1 MEDFIRKLTPAL
13 EERIQRNH
21 SLNIDT
27 FIIPSPYIKDEELEK
42 DYEHSY
48 VWEEEGEILGYL
60 LVYSNPERTR
70 FHLYKQVTSP
80 FGRGKGIGSAFLR
93 RLASEVRSDA
103 LLYLYIWEKQQEAVL
118 FFARK
123 GFAVLDRIVYRG
135 LVFIHMVCRA
145 QDLKDAEGGEER
157 SSSFA
162 EELGKTRHDARK
174 TIRLLS
180 DMVDRLSVDNC
191 HKIIEDINRETTAL
205 INMLNAYR
213 DSVERFHEVNI
224 KSLLL
229 ERILPFIELS
239 PVPCDVHL
247 IVKGRIPE
255 AYGPYLDYGRALV
268 NLASNALDAIK
279 EAGRRGRITIELK
292 EEPDHILLTFA
303 DNGVGIE
310 PQRLALREDGLP
322 QFVGKT
328 TKAVRTTPEPQPP
341 VSSFSQSPPVNA
353 QIPLIQGGEPR
364 TETLAGSSLL
374 KSQIGPPVEGTPSQ
388 ASEASY
394 AAHKS
399 SSPGQ
404 GIGTRQIFAVFGKEN
419 IQVESWVGRGTR
431 WKIRL
436 PKKPPGDASFLKEY
450 ELRYREFTELTEQWD
465 RNRVP
470 DRSVLGPF
478 IWRLRKMEVFLWDL
492 ILHFSRYHN
501 IREIFRT
508 FLSFQQGYMMAEGL
522 REYVDALRADQ
533 PEFRAWLFDIALRVR
548 DDQEYIEMHAPLAE
562 YGGILL
568 KSYGQATDRTVIF
581 TMDPPTGRFMATDRK
596 LAEHLDFVPY
606 LKKSREELLRGEFSG
621 DVSDPMRPLMVGVWS
636 VFGEGDALNKMALV
650 REGARTLIRMGL
662 KREKRLGFYPSTFV
676 QGQMDLNTYITLTL
690 GELADTQDTEL
701 ERFLVCVEEEWI
713 GGLSSD

>member
-1 MEDFIRKLTPAL
+1 MVDFIQKLTPAL

-27 FIIPSPYIKDEELEK
+27 FIIPSPYIKDEQLEK

-80 FGRGKGIGSAFLR
+80 FGRGKGIGSAFIR

-103 LLYLYIWEKQQEAVL
+103 FLYLYIWEKQQEAVL
-118 FFARK
+118 FFAKK
-123 GFAVLDRIVYRG
+123 GFTVLDRIVYRG

-145 QDLKDAEGGEER
+145 SDLRDAEGVDEAT
-157 SSSFA
+157 SSFA

-180 DMVDRLSVDNC
+180 DMVDRLSIDTC

-213 DSVERFHEVNI
+213 DSVERYHEVNI
-224 KSLLL
+224 KTLLL

-255 AYGPYLDYGRALV
+255 AYGPYLDFGRALI

-279 EAGRRGRITIELK
+279 EAGRRGKITIELK
-292 EEPDHILLTFA
+292 EEKDHILLTFS

-310 PQRLALREDGLP
+310 PERLVLREDGLP
-322 QFVGKT
+322 MFVGRT
-328 TKAVRTTPEPQPP
+328 TKIRPTATT
-341 VSSFSQSPPVNA
+341 SATSGSPTDDTGRSYGFLADLEASA
-353 QIPLIQGGEPR
+353 QRQ
-364 TETLAGSSLL
+364 
-374 KSQIGPPVEGTPSQ
+374 PSQ
-388 ASEASY
+388 
-394 AAHKS
+394 
-399 SSPGQ
+399 GQ
-404 GIGTRQIFAVFGKEN
+404 GIGTRQIFAVFGREN
-419 IQVESWVGRGTR
+419 IRVESRVGKGTR

-436 PKKPPGDASFLKEY
+436 PKKPTGDSSFLQEY
-450 ELRYREFTELTEQWD
+450 ELRYREFTELTEQID
-465 RNRVP
+465 RETVP
-470 DRSVLGPF
+470 SRSVLGSF
-478 IWRLRKMEVFLWDL
+478 IWRLRKKEVFLWDL

-508 FLSFQQGYMMAEGL
+508 FLSFQQGYMMEEGL
-522 REYVDALRADQ
+522 REYVDSLRTDH
-533 PEFRAWLFDIALRVR
+533 PEFRDWLVAIAVRVR
-548 DDQEYIEMHAPLAE
+548 DDQEYLELHAPQAE
-562 YGGILL
+562 YGGILF

-581 TMDPPTGRFMATDRK
+581 TMDPATGRFMATDRK
-596 LAEHLDFVPY
+596 LAEHLDFAPY

-621 DVSDPMRPLMVGVWS
+621 DVSDPKRPLMLGVWS
-636 VFGEGDALNKMALV
+636 ILGDEDAVRKVALV

-662 KREKRLGFYPSTFV
+662 KKEKRLGFYASTFV
-676 QGQMDLNTYITLTL
+676 QGSKDLNTYITLTL
-690 GELADTQDTEL
+690 GELADTQDSEL
-701 ERFLVCVEEEWI
+701 ERCLVCVEEEWL

>member
-1 MEDFIRKLTPAL
+1 MADFIRRLTPAL

-27 FIIPSPYIKDEELEK
+27 FIIPSPYIKDKELEK

-60 LVYSNPERTR
+60 LVYSNPERNR

-80 FGRGKGIGSAFLR
+80 FGRGKGIGSAFIR

-103 LLYLYIWEKQQEAVL
+103 FLYLFVWEKQQEAVL
-118 FFARK
+118 FFAKK
-123 GFAVLDRIVYRG
+123 GFSVLDRIVYRG

-145 QDLKDAEGGEER
+145 SDLKESEGGEETTA
-157 SSSFA
+157 SFA

-213 DSVERFHEVNI
+213 DSVERFHAVNI
-224 KSLLL
+224 KALLL

-239 PVPCDVHL
+239 PVPCEVKL

-255 AYGPYLDYGRALV
+255 AYGPYLDYGRALI
-268 NLASNALDAIK
+268 NLASNSLDAIK
-279 EAGRRGRITIELK
+279 EAGRRGKITIELK
-292 EEPDHILLTFA
+292 EEKDHILLTFA

-310 PQRLALREDGLP
+310 PERLALREDGLP
-322 QFVGKT
+322 KFVGRT
-328 TKAVRTTPEPQPP
+328 TKD
-341 VSSFSQSPPVNA
+341 
-353 QIPLIQGGEPR
+353 LQGN
-364 TETLAGSSLL
+364 T
-374 KSQIGPPVEGTPSQ
+374 
-388 ASEASY
+388 
-394 AAHKS
+394 
-399 SSPGQ
+399 SPGQ

-419 IQVESWVGRGTR
+419 IRVESRLGKGTR

-436 PKKPPGDASFLKEY
+436 PKKPLRDTTFLKEY
-450 ELRYREFTELTEQWD
+450 ELRYREFTELTEQLD
-465 RNRVP
+465 RELVP
-470 DRSVLGPF
+470 SRRVLGPF

-508 FLSFQQGYMMAEGL
+508 FLSFQQGYMMQEGL
-522 REYVDALRADQ
+522 REYVEGLRADH
-533 PEFRAWLFDIALRVR
+533 PEFRQWLFEIAVRVR
-548 DDQEYIEMHAPLAE
+548 EDQEYIETHAPFEE
-562 YGGILL
+562 YGGILF

-581 TMDPPTGRFMATDRK
+581 TMDPATGRFMATDRK

-606 LKKSREELLRGEFSG
+606 LKKSREDLLRGEFSG
-621 DVSDPMRPLMVGVWS
+621 DVSDPKRPLMLGVWS
-636 VFGEGDALNKMALV
+636 VLGEEDARGKIALV
-650 REGARTLIRMGL
+650 REGVRSLIRMGI
-662 KREKRLGFYPSTFV
+662 KREKRLGFYSSTFV
-676 QGQMDLNTYITLTL
+676 QGATDLNTYITLTL
-690 GELADTQDTEL
+690 GELADTPDGEL
-701 ERFLVCVEEEWI
+701 ERYLACVEEEWI
-713 GGLSSD
+713 GGLASD

>member
-1 MEDFIRKLTPAL
+1 MIDFIQKLTPAL

-27 FIIPSPYIKDEELEK
+27 FIIPSPYIKDEALEK

-80 FGRGKGIGSAFLR
+80 FGRGKGIGSAFIR

-118 FFARK
+118 FFAKK
-123 GFAVLDRIVYRG
+123 GFTVLDRIVYRG

-145 QDLKDAEGGEER
+145 SDLKDAEGVEE
-157 SSSFA
+157 STSSFA

-213 DSVERFHEVNI
+213 DSVERYHEVNI
-224 KSLLL
+224 KTLLL

-239 PVPCDVHL
+239 PIPCDVHL

-255 AYGPYLDYGRALV
+255 AYGPYVDFGRALI

-292 EEPDHILLTFA
+292 EEKDHILLTFM

-310 PQRLALREDGLP
+310 PERLTLREDGLP
-322 QFVGKT
+322 MFVGRT
-328 TKAVRTTPEPQPP
+328 TKTRTFP
-341 VSSFSQSPPVNA
+341 S
-353 QIPLIQGGEPR
+353 EPR
-364 TETLAGSSLL
+364 MPFGESKQSFGFHAGHRTVSPKL
-374 KSQIGPPVEGTPSQ
+374 PSQ
-388 ASEASY
+388 
-394 AAHKS
+394 
-399 SSPGQ
+399 GQ

-419 IQVESWVGRGTR
+419 IRVESRVGKGTR
-431 WKIRL
+431 WRIRL
-436 PKKPPGDASFLKEY
+436 PKKPKGDSSFLQEY
-450 ELRYREFTELTEQWD
+450 ELRYREFTELTEQLD
-465 RNRVP
+465 RNAVP
-470 DRSVLGPF
+470 SRSVLGSF

-508 FLSFQQGYMMAEGL
+508 FLSFQQGYMVAEGL
-522 REYVDALRADQ
+522 REYVDSLRTEHT
-533 PEFRAWLFDIALRVR
+533 EFRDWLFDMAVRVR
-548 DDQEYIEMHAPLAE
+548 DDQEYLENHAPLAE
-562 YGGILL
+562 YGGILF

-581 TMDPPTGRFMATDRK
+581 TMDPATGRFMATDRK

-621 DVSDPMRPLMVGVWS
+621 DVSDPKRPLMLGVWS
-636 VFGEGDALNKMALV
+636 VLGEEDALGKVTLV
-650 REGARTLIRMGL
+650 REGAKTLIRMGV
-662 KREKRLGFYPSTFV
+662 KREKRLGFYASTFV
-676 QGQMDLNTYITLTL
+676 QGPLDLNTYITLTL
-690 GELADTQDTEL
+690 GELADTQDSEL
-701 ERFLVCVEEEWI
+701 ERCLVCVEEEWV

>member
-1 MEDFIRKLTPAL
+1 MVDFIRKLTPAL
-13 EERIQRNH
+13 EDRILRNH

-60 LVYSNPERTR
+60 LVYSNPQRDR

-80 FGRGKGIGSAFLR
+80 FGRGKGIGSAFIR
-93 RLASEVRSDA
+93 RLSSEVRSDA
-103 LLYLYIWEKQQEAVL
+103 LLYLFVWEKQQEAML
-118 FFARK
+118 FFAKK
-123 GFAVLDRIVYRG
+123 GFSVLDRIVYRG

-145 QDLKDAEGGEER
+145 ADLKESEGGEET
-157 SSSFA
+157 STSFA

-213 DSVERFHEVNI
+213 DSVERFHAVNI
-224 KSLLL
+224 KALLL

-239 PVPCDVHL
+239 PVPCEVDL

-255 AYGPYLDYGRALV
+255 AYGPYLDYGRALI

-292 EEPDHILLTFA
+292 EEKDDILLTFA

-310 PQRLALREDGLP
+310 PERLAFGEDGLP
-322 QFVGKT
+322 RFVGRT
-328 TKAVRTTPEPQPP
+328 TKGQPP
-341 VSSFSQSPPVNA
+341 SASG
-353 QIPLIQGGEPR
+353 PLPQTPALQLTYPIQEERP
-364 TETLAGSSLL
+364 
-374 KSQIGPPVEGTPSQ
+374 
-388 ASEASY
+388 
-394 AAHKS
+394 
-399 SSPGQ
+399 SPGQ

-419 IQVESWVGRGTR
+419 IRVESRLGKGTR

-436 PKKPPGDASFLKEY
+436 PKKPAGDSSFLKEY
-450 ELRYREFTELTEQWD
+450 ELRYREFTELTEQLD
-465 RNRVP
+465 QELVP
-470 DRSVLGPF
+470 SRRVLGPF

-508 FLSFQQGYMMAEGL
+508 FLSFQQGYMTGEGL
-522 REYVDALRADQ
+522 REYVQALRSDH
-533 PEFRAWLFDIALRVR
+533 PEFAQWLFDIAVRVR
-548 DDQEYIEMHAPLAE
+548 EDQEYVETHAPFEE
-562 YGGILL
+562 YSGILF

-581 TMDPPTGRFMATDRK
+581 TMDPATGRFMATDRK

-606 LKKSREELLRGEFSG
+606 LKKSREDLLRGEFSG
-621 DVSDPMRPLMVGVWS
+621 DVSDPKRPLMLGVWS
-636 VFGEGDALNKMALV
+636 VLGEEDALGKVTLIRQGV
-650 REGARTLIRMGL
+650 RSLIRMGL
-662 KREKRLGFYPSTFV
+662 KREKRLGFYSSTFV
-676 QGQMDLNTYITLTL
+676 QGATDLNTYITLTL
-690 GELADTQDTEL
+690 GELTDASDGEL
-701 ERFLVCVEEEWI
+701 YRYLVCVEEEWI
-713 GGLSSD
+713 GGLASD

>member
-1 MEDFIRKLTPAL
+1 MADFIRRLTPAL

-60 LVYSNPERTR
+60 LVYSNPERSR

-80 FGRGKGIGSAFLR
+80 FGRGKGIGSAFIR

-103 LLYLYIWEKQQEAVL
+103 LLYLFVWEKQQEAVL
-118 FFARK
+118 FFAKK
-123 GFAVLDRIVYRG
+123 GFSVLDRIVYRG

-145 QDLKDAEGGEER
+145 SDLKESEGGEET
-157 SSSFA
+157 SASFA

-224 KSLLL
+224 KALLL

-239 PVPCDVHL
+239 PVPCEVKL

-255 AYGPYLDYGRALV
+255 AYGPYLDYGRALI

-279 EAGRRGRITIELK
+279 EAGRRGKITIELK
-292 EEPDHILLTFA
+292 EEKDHILLTFA

-310 PQRLALREDGLP
+310 PERLTPGEDGLP
-322 QFVGKT
+322 RFVGRT
-328 TKAVRTTPEPQPP
+328 TKGKSSPVPVTEPVTFPKK
-341 VSSFSQSPPVNA
+341 
-353 QIPLIQGGEPR
+353 
-364 TETLAGSSLL
+364 GSEVL
-374 KSQIGPPVEGTPSQ
+374 GTPS
-388 ASEASY
+388 AG
-394 AAHKS
+394 KS
-399 SSPGQ
+399 GESIKSGEFGKPSPGQ

-419 IQVESWVGRGTR
+419 IRVESRLGKGTR

-436 PKKPPGDASFLKEY
+436 PKKPPGDATFLKEF
-450 ELRYREFTELTEQWD
+450 ELRYREFTELTEQLD
-465 RNRVP
+465 REPVTSRK
-470 DRSVLGPF
+470 VLGPF
-478 IWRLRKMEVFLWDL
+478 IWRHRKMEVFLWDL

-508 FLSFQQGYMMAEGL
+508 FLSFQQGYLTEEGL
-522 REYVDALRADQ
+522 REYVEGLRADRL
-533 PEFRAWLFDIALRVR
+533 EFRQWLFDIAVRVR
-548 DDQEYIEMHAPLAE
+548 NDQEYIETYAPFEE
-562 YGGILL
+562 YGGILF

-581 TMDPPTGRFMATDRK
+581 TMDPTTGRFMATDRK

-606 LKKSREELLRGEFSG
+606 LKKSREDLLRGEFSG
-621 DVSDPMRPLMVGVWS
+621 DVSDPKRPLMLGVWS
-636 VFGEGDALNKMALV
+636 VLGEEDARGKVALV
-650 REGARTLIRMGL
+650 REGARSLLRMGI
-662 KREKRLGFYPSTFV
+662 KREKRLGFYSSTFV
-676 QGQMDLNTYITLTL
+676 QGATDLNTYITLTL
-690 GELADTQDTEL
+690 GELADVPDGEL
-701 ERFLVCVEEEWI
+701 ERYLVCVEEEWI
-713 GGLSSD
+713 GGLASD

>member
-1 MEDFIRKLTPAL
+1 MADFIRRLTPAL

-60 LVYSNPERTR
+60 LVYSNPERNR

-80 FGRGKGIGSAFLR
+80 FGRGKGIGSAFIR

-103 LLYLYIWEKQQEAVL
+103 LLYLFVWEKQQEAVL
-118 FFARK
+118 FFSKK
-123 GFAVLDRIVYRG
+123 GFSVLDRIVYRG

-145 QDLKDAEGGEER
+145 SDLKESEGGEE
-157 SSSFA
+157 SSASFA

-213 DSVERFHEVNI
+213 DSVERFHAVNI
-224 KSLLL
+224 KALLL

-239 PVPCDVHL
+239 PVPCEVNL

-255 AYGPYLDYGRALV
+255 AYGPYLDYGRAV
-268 NLASNALDAIK
+268 INLASNALDAIK
-279 EAGRRGRITIELK
+279 EAGRQGRITIELK
-292 EEPDHILLTFA
+292 EEKDHILLTFA

-310 PQRLALREDGLP
+310 PERLALGEDGLP
-322 QFVGKT
+322 KFVGRT
-328 TKAVRTTPEPQPP
+328 TKD
-341 VSSFSQSPPVNA
+341 
-353 QIPLIQGGEPR
+353 LQGN
-364 TETLAGSSLL
+364 T
-374 KSQIGPPVEGTPSQ
+374 
-388 ASEASY
+388 
-394 AAHKS
+394 
-399 SSPGQ
+399 SPGL

-419 IQVESWVGRGTR
+419 IRVESHLGKGTR

-436 PKKPPGDASFLKEY
+436 PKKPPGDISFLKEY
-450 ELRYREFTELTEQWD
+450 ELRYREFTELTEQLD
-465 RNRVP
+465 RELVP
-470 DRSVLGPF
+470 SRRVLGPF
-478 IWRLRKMEVFLWDL
+478 IWKLRKMEVFLWDL

-508 FLSFQQGYMMAEGL
+508 FLSFQQGYMMQEGL
-522 REYVDALRADQ
+522 REYVEGLRADH
-533 PEFRAWLFDIALRVR
+533 PEFRQWLFEIAVRVR
-548 DDQEYIEMHAPLAE
+548 EDQEYIENHAPFEE
-562 YGGILL
+562 YGGILF

-581 TMDPPTGRFMATDRK
+581 TMDPATGRFMATDRK

-606 LKKSREELLRGEFSG
+606 LKKSREDLLRGEFSG
-621 DVSDPMRPLMVGVWS
+621 DVSDPKRPLMLGVWS
-636 VFGEGDALNKMALV
+636 VLGEEDARGKIALV
-650 REGARTLIRMGL
+650 REGVRSLIRMGI
-662 KREKRLGFYPSTFV
+662 KREKRLGFYTSTFV
-676 QGQMDLNTYITLTL
+676 QGATDLNTYITLTL
-690 GELADTQDTEL
+690 GELADTPDGEL
-701 ERFLVCVEEEWI
+701 GRYLVCIEEEWI
-713 GGLSSD
+713 GGLASD